1 MARFLL
7 GAIVT
12 SIAGSIGGTTF
23 RRTQHGLVCMNKQQ
37 VQKRSSLNSN
47 SRISQIASII
57 KRWSSLDISLITAW
71 NNAALLFEFKD
82 KFGFPVYYS
91 GRELFIKCNTT
102 IMLFDNY
109 RDDPNGI
116 NNTLEDVIIQ
126 NANFNVSE
134 NKFDIELNQA
144 LIKCKLFIQVELIRN
159 TNTALQVSSNKVIF
173 IADTSNGT
181 NFGID
186 KQVNEYLGTIARDTF
201 VRVIYQIVN
210 DWGFRSLPMYID
222 VKAHA

>member
-7 GAIVT
+7 GAIIT
-12 SIAGSIGGTTF
+12 SMAGSIGGTTF

-47 SRISQIASII
+47 SRISQISSII
-57 KRWSSLDISLITAW
+57 KRWSSLDVSLITAW
-71 NNAALLFEFKD
+71 NNASLLFEFKD

-116 NNTLEDVIIQ
+116 NNILEDVIIQ
-126 NANFNVSE
+126 NADFNISE
-134 NKFDIELNQA
+134 NKFMIELNQA
-144 LIKCKLFIQVELIRN
+144 LIKSKMFIQVEIIRN
-159 TNTALQVSSNKVIF
+159 VNTALQVSSNKVIF
-173 IADTSNGT
+173 VAAEPNGT
-181 NFGID
+181 VFGIENE
-186 KQVNEYLGTIARDTF
+186 VNEYLGTIARDTI

-210 DWGFRSLPMYID
+210 DWGFRSLPMYVD